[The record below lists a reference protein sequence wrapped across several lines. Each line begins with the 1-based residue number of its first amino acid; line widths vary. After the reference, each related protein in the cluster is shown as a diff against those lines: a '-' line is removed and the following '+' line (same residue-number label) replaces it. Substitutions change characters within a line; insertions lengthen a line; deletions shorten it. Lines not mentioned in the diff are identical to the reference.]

1 MTRIHGRRCE
11 YYDAIRREVKE
22 KDLKNHLL
30 YTLITKILM
39 GTMGCV
45 SAYDR
50 YFIVGI
56 KKQKIATGSYNMNS
70 ILQLVNFYER
80 NATRLESVRN
90 GMEVYGLLYPQMK
103 MLDMGFWQ
111 IGFDLDNN
119 KKIKVAR

>member
-1 MTRIHGRRCE
+1 
-11 YYDAIRREVKE
+11 
-22 KDLKNHLL
+22 
-30 YTLITKILM
+30 M

-56 KKQKIATGSYNMNS
+56 KKQKVTTGSYNMNS